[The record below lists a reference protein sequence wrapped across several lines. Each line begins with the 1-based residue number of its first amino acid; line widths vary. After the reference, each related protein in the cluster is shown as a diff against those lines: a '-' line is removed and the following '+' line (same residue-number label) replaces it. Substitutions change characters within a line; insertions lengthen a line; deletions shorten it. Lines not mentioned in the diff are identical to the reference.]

1 MSRPLRILGGGLSV
15 ALLLL
20 AGCGGSD
27 RAAGEPVAEA
37 AAAAES
43 QAAAESPAPAAS
55 PAAAASPAPPAPD
68 LLLNTVWVRQDPA
81 APPGDLRIFLA
92 DGTLVIDSCWEVYA
106 LRRWRRAGPDELVME
121 EDVEI
126 PARILALGPD
136 ALRLELSLVG
146 GERQEVA
153 YRRAQVPYVCP
164 EMAR

>member
-1 MSRPLRILGGGLSV
+1 LSRPLRALGSGLSV

-27 RAAGEPVAEA
+27 RAGGEPTAGVAEA
-37 AAAAES
+37 
-43 QAAAESPAPAAS
+43 AAS
-55 PAAAASPAPPAPD
+55 PAAAPSPDPSAAAPD
-68 LLLNTVWVRQDPA
+68 LLLDTVWVRQDPA

-106 LRRWRRAGPDELVME
+106 LRRWRRAGPDGLVME
-121 EDVEI
+121 EDVEV

-136 ALRLELSLVG
+136 ELRLELSLVG

-164 EMAR
+164 GMAR